1 MPSNQNK
8 EEKSC
13 RLQLPT
19 LPCPGGNVLLAFVA
33 PTQNAPFL
41 GLRVQSVSQGN
52 QSISGKSRNS
62 GQHPRPWATH
72 RCSFTLDTPPEPGSE
87 GVFRYFGCDV
97 AAHSAPRSPFQNKRA
112 QVRQDGSP
120 CPGPSMGCGPTHVV
134 LEAKESAQWR
144 SVLEAFPFRHPIP
157 LAATQPFTRCPP
169 SSSSCPTPH
178 TTKRLLQP
186 ASPCPHRLT
195 RGKSGKKKY
204 ATIILRASW
213 PHQHQPAPLGSILW
227 PRKFLSL
234 FTRSPSPYLL
244 GATAYPL
251 FASYY

>member
-1 MPSNQNK
+1 M
-8 EEKSC
+8 
-13 RLQLPT
+13 
-19 LPCPGGNVLLAFVA
+19 LLVFVA

-41 GLRVQSVSQGN
+41 GLRIQCLKAINPSRANLEIQPNIPVRGRRTDVHSHSTRPRSQ
-52 QSISGKSRNS
+52 
-62 GQHPRPWATH
+62 
-72 RCSFTLDTPPEPGSE
+72 GSE
-87 GVFRYFGCDV
+87 GVFRCFGCDV
-97 AAHSAPRSPFQNKRA
+97 AAHSAPRSPFQDKRA
-112 QVRQDGSP
+112 QARQDGSL

-157 LAATQPFTRCPP
+157 LTATQPFTRCPP
-169 SSSSCPTPH
+169 SSSSFPTPH

-195 RGKSGKKKY
+195 RGKSEKKNY
-204 ATIILRASW
+204 ATVILRASW
-213 PHQHQPAPLGSILW
+213 PHQHQPVPLGSILW

-234 FTRSPSPYLL
+234 FTRPPSPYLL
-244 GATAYPL
+244 GTTAYPL